1 MKKQILMLAMLL
13 GASLAYAQEL
23 QLPHKVDNVELEDL
37 YGEKVTLPM
46 WGEKNLLIFYIDPD
60 KHKQN
65 YQFTVDLEE
74 NHAASGDN
82 IYGFGI
88 VNLKDSWYPVPN
100 STIRSMARKRT
111 EKNGATVITD
121 PDRTLAQKWGLGD
134 CNNQFVLLIV
144 SKEGELVFMRKGVL
158 SEADKEA
165 FYQTIE
171 KYR

>member
-65 YQFTVDLEE
+65 YQFTVDLEQ

-134 CNNQFVLLIV
+134 CNNQFVLMIV
-144 SKEGELVFMRKGVL
+144 SKEGELVFLRKGVL
-158 SEADKEA
+158 SEQDKAD
-165 FYQTIE
+165 FYETIE
-171 KYR
+171 KYK

>member
-1 MKKQILMLAMLL
+1 MKKQIIMLAMLL

-37 YGEKVTLPM
+37 NGEKVTLPM

-134 CNNQFVLLIV
+134 CNNQFVLMIV
-144 SKEGELVFMRKGVL
+144 SKDGELVYMKKGEL
-158 SEADKEA
+158 SKADQEE
-165 FYQTIE
+165 FYE
-171 KYR
+171 VVKKYR

>member
-134 CNNQFVLLIV
+134 CNNKFVLMIV
-144 SKEGELVFMRKGVL
+144 SKEGELVYMKKGEL
-158 SEADKEA
+158 SKADQEE
-165 FYQTIE
+165 FYE
-171 KYR
+171 VVKKYR

>member
-65 YQFTVDLEE
+65 YQFTVDLEQ

-100 STIRSMARKRT
+100 
-111 EKNGATVITD
+111 
-121 PDRTLAQKWGLGD
+121 
-134 CNNQFVLLIV
+134 NQFVLMIV
-144 SKEGELVFMRKGVL
+144 SKEGELVYMKKGEL
-158 SEADKEA
+158 SKADQEE
-165 FYQTIE
+165 FYE
-171 KYR
+171 VVKRYR

>member
-1 MKKQILMLAMLL
+1 MKKTIIMLAVMLC
-13 GASLAYAQEL
+13 ASAAYAQEP
-23 QLPHKVDNVELEDL
+23 QLPLKVENVELEDL
-37 YGEKVTLPM
+37 YGEKVSLPM

-88 VNLKDSWYPVPN
+88 VNLKDSWYPVPD

-121 PDRTLAQKWGLGD
+121 PDRILAEKWGLGD
-134 CNNQFVLLIV
+134 CNNKFVLMIV
-144 SKEGELVFMRKGVL
+144 SKEGELVYMKKGEL
-158 SEADKEA
+158 SEADQAE
-165 FYQTIE
+165 FYE
-171 KYR
+171 VVKKYR

>member
-37 YGEKVTLPM
+37 YGKKVTLPM

-100 STIRSMARKRT
+100 CTIRSMVRKRT
-111 EKNGATVITD
+111 EKHGATVITD

-134 CNNQFVLLIV
+134 CNNQFVLMIV
-144 SKEGELVFMRKGVL
+144 SKEGELVYMKKGEL
-158 SEADKEA
+158 SKADQEE
-165 FYQTIE
+165 FYE
-171 KYR
+171 VVKKYR

>member
-1 MKKQILMLAMLL
+1 MKKQIIMLAMLL
-13 GASLAYAQEL
+13 GTSLAYAQEL

-65 YQFTVDLEE
+65 YQFTVDLEQ

-121 PDRTLAQKWGLGD
+121 TDRTLAQKWGLGD
-134 CNNQFVLLIV
+134 CNNHFVLMIV
-144 SKEGELVFMRKGVL
+144 SKEGELVYMKKGEL
-158 SEADKEA
+158 SKADQEE
-165 FYQTIE
+165 FYE
-171 KYR
+171 VVKKYR

>member
-1 MKKQILMLAMLL
+1 MKKRMIMLAMMLC
-13 GASLAYAQEL
+13 ASMAYAQEP

-37 YGEKVTLPM
+37 YGEKTMLPM

-65 YQFTVDLEE
+65 YQFTVDLEQ

-88 VNLKDSWYPVPN
+88 VNLKDSWYPVPD

-121 PDRTLAQKWGLGD
+121 PDRILAQKWGLGD
-134 CNNQFVLLIV
+134 CNNQFVLMIV
-144 SKEGELVFMRKGVL
+144 SKEGELVYMKKGEL
-158 SEADKEA
+158 SKADQKE
-165 FYQTIE
+165 FYE
-171 KYR
+171 VVKKYR

>member
-60 KHKQN
+60 KQN
-65 YQFTVDLEE
+65 YQFTVDLEQ

-134 CNNQFVLLIV
+134 CNNQFVLMIV
-144 SKEGELVFMRKGVL
+144 SKEGELVYMKKGEL
-158 SEADKEA
+158 SKADQEE
-165 FYQTIE
+165 FYE
-171 KYR
+171 VVKKYR